1 LIKKTNFKELKIS
14 YGKKDKNPS
23 GVPKSFD
30 EIREGMAELRPEEV
44 EALAA
49 DLKVTAGR
57 IDGARGAQSDKL
69 GQLAEDLAKGTVVG
83 PEGVESVGDGEVDL
97 RKDS

>member
-1 LIKKTNFKELKIS
+1 MIKKTNFKELKIS

-30 EIREGMAELRPEEV
+30 EIRECMAELRPEEV

-49 DLKVTAGR
+49 DLKGTAGR
-57 IDGARGAQSDKL
+57 IAQSDKL